1 MKTMTTAFMSLLL
14 VMSAAA
20 MAQDYA
26 PTRTYEVQVQS
37 VRLPSGPSGTITVK
51 ECDDCDYET
60 YRVTERTVYAVEG
73 KPMRLDDFRKV
84 VDDLRLGGGHAVN
97 VNVRRDL
104 QTDTIVKVFIYT
116 Q

>member
-1 MKTMTTAFMSLLL
+1 MRIITTALISLLL
-14 VMSAAA
+14 VTSTAA
-20 MAQDYA
+20 MAQNYA
-26 PTRTYEVQVQS
+26 PTRTYEVLVQS

-60 YRVTERTVYAVEG
+60 YRVTERTVYSVDG
-73 KPMRLDDFRKV
+73 KPMRLNDFRKV
-84 VDDLRLGGGHAVN
+84 IESLGISGGHV

-104 QTDTIVKVFIYT
+104 QSNTIVKVFVYT

>member
-1 MKTMTTAFMSLLL
+1 MKTMTTAFISLLL

-20 MAQDYA
+20 IAQDYA
-26 PTRTYEVQVQS
+26 PTRTYEVLVQS

-60 YRVTERTVYAVEG
+60 YRVTERTVYSVDG
-73 KPMRLDDFRKV
+73 KPMRLIDFRKV
-84 VDDLRLGGGHAVN
+84 IESLGLTNGHV

-104 QTDTIVKVFIYT
+104 QSNTIVKVFVYT

>member
-26 PTRTYEVQVQS
+26 PTRTYEVLVQS
-37 VRLPSGPSGTITVK
+37 VRLPSGPSGTVTVK

-60 YRVTERTVYAVEG
+60 YRVTERTVYAVDG
-73 KPMRLDDFRKV
+73 KPMRLKDFREAV
-84 VDDLRLGGGHAVN
+84 EYLGLSSGHV

>member
-1 MKTMTTAFMSLLL
+1 MKTMKTALISLLL
-14 VMSAAA
+14 VMSASA

-26 PTRTYEVQVQS
+26 PTRTYEVLVQS

-60 YRVTERTVYAVEG
+60 YRVTAQTVYAVNG
-73 KPMRLDDFRKV
+73 KPMRLSDFRKV
-84 VDDLRLGGGHAVN
+84 IDDLRLGSGHV

>member
-1 MKTMTTAFMSLLL
+1 MKTMTTAFISLLL

-20 MAQDYA
+20 IAQDYA
-26 PTRTYEVQVQS
+26 PTRTYEVLVQS

-60 YRVTERTVYAVEG
+60 YRVTERTVYSVDG
-73 KPMRLDDFRKV
+73 KTMRLNDFRMV
-84 VDDLRLGGGHAVN
+84 IESLRLSSGHV

-104 QTDTIVKVFIYT
+104 QSNTIVKVFVYT

>member
-1 MKTMTTAFMSLLL
+1 MKTMTTALISLLL
-14 VMSAAA
+14 VMRESA
-20 MAQDYA
+20 MTQDYE
-26 PTRTYEVQVQS
+26 PTRTYEVLVQS

-60 YRVTERTVYAVEG
+60 YRVTAQTVYAVNG
-73 KPMRLDDFRKV
+73 KPMRLSDFRKV
-84 VDDLRLGGGHAVN
+84 IDDLRLGSGHV

-104 QTDTIVKVFIYT
+104 QTDKIVKVFIYT